1 MTKDL
6 YNFSFDK
13 QSAYNELYSILNS
26 NTAENIHLESI
37 VGSAKALLLSGNLK
51 GIHIVLM
58 NNKEEAVYFASDL
71 GNIIG
76 EKDVYIFPSTIY
88 NNIRSNSKDISNA
101 VQRTAAINAI
111 RNFKIDNTKERII
124 IVAYPHSILE
134 PVVSEEK
141 LKSQTIRVR
150 KGELVSHDF
159 LKETLIAYGFERCD
173 FVTEPGQ
180 YALRG
185 V

>member
-1 MTKDL
+1 MIKDL

-101 VQRTAAINAI
+101 VQRTAA
-111 RNFKIDNTKERII
+111 
-124 IVAYPHSILE
+124 S
-134 PVVSEEK
+134 
-141 LKSQTIRVR
+141 
-150 KGELVSHDF
+150 
-159 LKETLIAYGFERCD
+159 RC
-173 FVTEPGQ
+173 Q
-180 YALRG
+180 
-185 V
+185 